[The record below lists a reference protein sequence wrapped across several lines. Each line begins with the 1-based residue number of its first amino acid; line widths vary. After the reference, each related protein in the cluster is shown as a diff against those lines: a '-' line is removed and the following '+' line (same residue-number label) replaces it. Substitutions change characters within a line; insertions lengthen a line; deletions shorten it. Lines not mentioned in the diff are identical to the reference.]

1 MKTFNYIARSLEGG
15 QVTGV
20 AEANT
25 QDEAIRQLKDSNLI
39 VERITETSSGSRDID
54 LKLGTR
60 KAKEKSLAILCNQF
74 AILLQAGLPIVR
86 TLQLLSDQTEDKTLK
101 QVLKEAADDVAA
113 GYSLA
118 DSLEKNGSGLPV
130 TFIQS
135 IRAGEESGSLETVFL
150 RLKDYYEKTS
160 RTKAKVKSAMIYP
173 TFVMVIAVIVVAIIM
188 IFAVPV
194 FKSTFES
201 MGTEMPAITQFVIN
215 CSNFWVNW
223 WMVVLIAVIL
233 IVVGVKV
240 AKKNENFRL
249 AWSKLGIELPFGGI
263 KTPIIGRINL
273 MNAASEYAGT
283 MSVMMAAGLPIVR
296 AVGVTARSMSNYYM
310 GKSLENT
317 MPELEAGKPLATCL
331 KAENTLPE
339 LAIEMTA
346 VGEQTGALEHTMEVI
361 AEYYDNEVETATA
374 RAMSVLEPAIIVVLA
389 VIVFVLLLSVYLPM
403 FTMYGGIGA

>member
-25 QDEAIRQLKDSNLI
+25 QDEAIRQLKDSSLI
-39 VERITETSSGSRDID
+39 VESISEVGGGSRDID
-54 LKLGTR
+54 LKLGAR
-60 KAKEKSLAILCNQF
+60 KAKEKALAILCNQF

-86 TLQLLSDQTEDKTLK
+86 TLQLLADQTEDKTLK
-101 QVLKEAADDVAA
+101 LVLKEAADDVAA

-150 RLKDYYEKTS
+150 RLKTYYEKTS

-173 TFVMVIAVIVVAIIM
+173 TFVMVIAVLVVAIIM

-194 FKSTFES
+194 FRDTFAS
-201 MGTEMPAITQFVIN
+201 MGTEMPAITQFVID
-215 CSNFWVNW
+215 SSDFWVHW
-223 WMVVLIAVIL
+223 WMVVLFVIIL
-233 IVVGVKV
+233 AIIGVKV
-240 AKKNENFRL
+240 AKKNDAFHL
-249 AWSKLGIELPFGGI
+249 MWSKLGIELPFGGF
-263 KTPIIGRINL
+263 KTPIVGRINL

-283 MSVMMAAGLPIVR
+283 MSVMMTAGLPIVR

-310 GKSLENT
+310 AQSLENCV
-317 MPELEAGKPLATCL
+317 PELEAGKPLAACI
-331 KAENTLPE
+331 KAEGTLPE
-339 LAIEMTA
+339 LAVEMTA
-346 VGEQTGALEHTMEVI
+346 VGEQTGSLEHTMEVI

-374 RAMSVLEPAIIVVLA
+374 RAMSVLEPTIIVVLA

-403 FTMYGGIGA
+403 FTMYGGVGA